1 MVLKLIL
8 TILIIVLVAFFT
20 GFNLENV
27 CNIWLFGKTFSN
39 VPVFITALI
48 SFAAGILVTL
58 LAVFFAPKKKL
69 TSEQARAEAE
79 RLEQKEKK
87 ALERQQRMQKKIE
100 QAKARSGKSDGTTS
114 EKNSSILNEQNSV
127 SKNSSSSENSLSE
140 KK

>member
-1 MVLKLIL
+1 MKMVLKLIV

-79 RLEQKEKK
+79 RLEQKERKR
-87 ALERQQRMQKKIE
+87 LERQQKMQKKIE
-100 QAKARSGKSDGTTS
+100 QAKARMEKSG
-114 EKNSSILNEQNSV
+114 E
-127 SKNSSSSENSLSE
+127 KNSSSSNENPDEKNSASEDSSE

>member
-8 TILIIVLVAFFT
+8 TIVIIVLIVFFT

-27 CNIWLFGKTFSN
+27 CDIWLFGKTFSH
-39 VPVFITALI
+39 VPVFMTALI
-48 SFAAGILVTL
+48 SFAAGILATL
-58 LAVFFAPKKKL
+58 LAVFFAPKRKL

-87 ALERQQRMQKKIE
+87 QFERQQKMQDKIE
-100 QAKARSGKSDGTTS
+100 RAQLRARQSGGTKS
-114 EKNSSILNEQNSV
+114 KNNSSASDDNSG
-127 SKNSSSSENSLSE
+127 SSNNSASEHSSE

>member
-8 TILIIVLVAFFT
+8 TILIIVLISFFT
-20 GFNLENV
+20 GFNLQNV

-48 SFAAGILVTL
+48 SFAAGILATL
-58 LAVFFAPKKKL
+58 LAIFFAPKKRL

-87 ALERQQRMQKKIE
+87 NLERQQKIQKKIE
-100 QAKARSGKSDGTTS
+100 QAKARVAKSDEKKSGKD
-114 EKNSSILNEQNSV
+114 SSSNENLGEQNSA
-127 SKNSSSSENSLSE
+127 SENSSE

>member
-8 TILIIVLVAFFT
+8 TILIIVLISFFT
-20 GFNLENV
+20 GFNLQNV

-48 SFAAGILVTL
+48 SFAAGILATL
-58 LAVFFAPKKKL
+58 LAIFFAPKKRL

-87 ALERQQRMQKKIE
+87 NLERQQKIQKKIE
-100 QAKARSGKSDGTTS
+100 QAKARVAKSD
-114 EKNSSILNEQNSV
+114 EKKSG
-127 SKNSSSSENSLSE
+127 KNSSSNENLDEQNSASDNSSE

>member
-8 TILIIVLVAFFT
+8 TILIIVLISFFT
-20 GFNLENV
+20 GFNLQNV

-58 LAVFFAPKKKL
+58 LAIFFAPKKRL

-87 ALERQQRMQKKIE
+87 NLERQQKIQKKIE
-100 QAKARSGKSDGTTS
+100 QAKARVAKSDEKKSGKD
-114 EKNSSILNEQNSV
+114 SSSNENLGEQNSD
-127 SKNSSSSENSLSE
+127 SENSSE

>member
-8 TILIIVLVAFFT
+8 TILIIVLISFFT
-20 GFNLENV
+20 GFNLQNV

-48 SFAAGILVTL
+48 SFAAGILATL
-58 LAVFFAPKKKL
+58 LAIFFAPKKRL

-87 ALERQQRMQKKIE
+87 NLERQQKIQKKIE
-100 QAKARSGKSDGTTS
+100 QAKARVAKSD
-114 EKNSSILNEQNSV
+114 EKKSGNNSSSNENLGEQNSA
-127 SKNSSSSENSLSE
+127 SENSSE

>member
-8 TILIIVLVAFFT
+8 TILIIVLISFFT
-20 GFNLENV
+20 GFNLQNV
-27 CNIWLFGKTFSN
+27 CDIWLFGKTFSN

-48 SFAAGILVTL
+48 SFAAGILATL

-87 ALERQQRMQKKIE
+87 RLERQQKMQKKIE
-100 QAKARSGKSDGTTS
+100 QAKARAEKSS
-114 EKNSSILNEQNSV
+114 EKKSG
-127 SKNSSSSENSLSE
+127 KNSSSSNENSDEKNSASENSSE

>member
-8 TILIIVLVAFFT
+8 TILIIVLISFFT
-20 GFNLENV
+20 GFNLQNV

-48 SFAAGILVTL
+48 SFAAGILATL
-58 LAVFFAPKKKL
+58 LAVFFTPKKKI

-87 ALERQQRMQKKIE
+87 NLERQQKIQKKIE
-100 QAKARSGKSDGTTS
+100 QAKARVAKSD
-114 EKNSSILNEQNSV
+114 EKKSG
-127 SKNSSSSENSLSE
+127 KNSSSNENLGEQNSASENSSE

>member
-1 MVLKLIL
+1 MKMVLKLIV
-8 TILIIVLVAFFT
+8 TILIIVLVSFFT

-27 CNIWLFGKTFSN
+27 CNIWLFGKTFSK

-87 ALERQQRMQKKIE
+87 RLEHQQKMQRKIE
-100 QAKARSGKSDGTTS
+100 RAKARMEKSAEKKSG
-114 EKNSSILNEQNSV
+114 
-127 SKNSSSSENSLSE
+127 KNSSSNENPDEKNSVSENSSE

>member
-1 MVLKLIL
+1 MVLKLIF
-8 TILIIVLVAFFT
+8 TILIIVLISFFT
-20 GFNLENV
+20 GFNLQNV

-48 SFAAGILVTL
+48 SFAAGILATL
-58 LAVFFAPKKKL
+58 LAVFFAPKKKI

-87 ALERQQRMQKKIE
+87 HLERQQKIQRKIE
-100 QAKARSGKSDGTTS
+100 QAKARTVKSD
-114 EKNSSILNEQNSV
+114 EKKSG
-127 SKNSSSSENSLSE
+127 KNSSSSNENPDEQNFASENSSE

>member
-1 MVLKLIL
+1 MKMVLKLIL

-79 RLEQKEKK
+79 RLEQKEKRR
-87 ALERQQRMQKKIE
+87 LERQQKMQRKIE
-100 QAKARSGKSDGTTS
+100 QAKTKAAKSGEKEMG
-114 EKNSSILNEQNSV
+114 KNSSILNEHNSV
-127 SKNSSSSENSLSE
+127 SENSLAE